1 MRDALKYDCVTLV
14 SILTLH
20 FILVLVKCTGKES
33 QEIVSKLPSKVLEDF
48 QIQL

>member
-14 SILTLH
+14 SPLTLH
-20 FILVLVKCTGKES
+20 FILALVECTCKES
-33 QEIVSKLPSKVLEDF
+33 QEIMLKLPSKALEDF